1 MSKALAIIRNEHR
14 SLAAV
19 LSGLAFLADEIRA
32 GRQQPDFALLHA
44 MLRYVEDFP
53 EKLHHPKEDAHLF
66 RILRQRDPASVPL
79 LDALSA
85 EHQYGAQLIGELMV
99 ALEAWERGGEPAF
112 APFAAAVEGYA
123 KFHWEHMR
131 KEEDLV
137 LPRAEATFR
146 EIDWTEIDAAFLQN
160 ADPIAGLDARREM
173 RELFRRI
180 VTLAPPPLGVGPT
193 PSTGEKQ

>member
-1 MSKALAIIRNEHR
+1 MSRALAIIRSEHR

-19 LSGLAFLADEIRA
+19 LNGLAFLVDEIRA
-32 GRQQPDFALLHA
+32 GRLQPDFTLLRA

-53 EKLHHPKEDAHLF
+53 EKLHHPKEEEHLF
-66 RILRQRDPASVPL
+66 RVLRERDPRSVPV

-85 EHQYGAQLIGELMV
+85 EHRRGAELIVE
-99 ALEAWERGGEPAF
+99 LEAALARWEREGEDAF
-112 APFAAAVEGYA
+112 AAFATGVEGYA

-131 KEEDLV
+131 REEDLV
-137 LPRAEATFR
+137 LPRAAATFL
-146 EIDWTEIDAAFLQN
+146 EQDWAAMDAAFSAH

-180 VTLAPPPLGVGPT
+180 VSLAPPPLGVGPS
-193 PSTGEKQ
+193 PP